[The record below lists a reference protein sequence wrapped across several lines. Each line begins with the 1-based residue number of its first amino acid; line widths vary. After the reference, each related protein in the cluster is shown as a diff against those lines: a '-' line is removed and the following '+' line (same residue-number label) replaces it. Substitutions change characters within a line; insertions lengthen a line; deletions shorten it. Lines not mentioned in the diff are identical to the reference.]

1 MNSIK
6 SGELSDI
13 VDGNILELE
22 SERIERK
29 AVEDV
34 ISINQMLKEGKSIE
48 DILLLVKFSETLVKQ
63 VFEKI
68 YQTD

>member
-13 VDGNILELE
+13 VGGNILELE

-48 DILLLVKFSETLVKQ
+48 DILLLGKFSETLVKQ

>member
-6 SGELSDI
+6 SGEVSDI
-13 VDGNILELE
+13 VGGNILELE

-34 ISINQMLKEGKSIE
+34 ISINQMLKEGKFIE
-48 DILLLVKFSETLVKQ
+48 DILLLGKFSETLVKQ
-63 VFEKI
+63 AFEKI